1 MLDINVAVIGA
12 SSTGKSCFIRRA
24 LGLPE
29 NTPHTMCHRK
39 WTLEGTP
46 YVVRM
51 FELQFEDIH
60 VSDRGQLEW
69 PKTIHEMTIPRVDG
83 AITIYDVTN
92 EKSLAKVPEMLSQYI
107 VPTRGRDPSGAEAC

>member
-1 MLDINVAVIGA
+1 MLDINIAVIGA
-12 SSTGKSCFIRRA
+12 SATGKSCFIRRA

-46 YVVRM
+46 YVVRL
-51 FELQFEDIH
+51 FELQLEEIKI
-60 VSDRGQLEW
+60 SDRSQIEW
-69 PKTIHEMTIPRVDG
+69 PKTIHGMTIPRVDG

-92 EKSLAKVPEMLSQYI
+92 QKSLANIPEILSQYTVSTHI
-107 VPTRGRDPSGAEAC
+107 RGSSGANAC